1 MSRNPLHQRLIS
13 VVEPVCNA
21 AGFDLV
27 ELRFVL
33 EQAGWVLRVCVDLPL
48 DASVALGE
56 VPLDRVDLSDCEAL
70 SRELS
75 AVLDVDDPIPQ
86 AYSLE
91 VSSPG
96 IERPLRTVDHFSH
109 FTGSEAKV
117 QLAIGLIT
125 PSGERRN
132 FRGILG
138 GVVGEHGDRIAITC
152 DGQAFEL
159 PIADID
165 HAKLVP
171 DWDAV
176 MKGGSGFGA
185 PQPAGKK
192 KGARPGKHR
201 KHHDHPATPAP
212 EADADKTN
220 T

>member
-1 MSRNPLHQRLIS
+1 MSRNPLHTRLIS

-33 EQAGWVLRVCVDLPL
+33 EQTGWVLRVCVDLPL
-48 DASVALGE
+48 DASVAVRD
-56 VPLDRVDLSDCEAL
+56 VPTDRVDLSDCEDL

-75 AVLDVDDPIPQ
+75 AVLDVNDPIPQ

-96 IERPLRTVDHFSH
+96 IDRPLRTAGHFTH
-109 FTGSEAKV
+109 FTGSDVKI
-117 QLAIGLIT
+117 QLAVPLALPG
-125 PSGERRN
+125 GERRN

-138 GVVGEHGDRIAITC
+138 GVVGEHNDLVAITC
-152 DGQAFEL
+152 DGQRFEL
-159 PIADID
+159 PIDDID
-165 HAKLVP
+165 HARLVP

-176 MKGGSGFGA
+176 MKGGSGFGG
-185 PQPAGKK
+185 PQQDGPRK
-192 KGARPGKHR
+192 KGQKPPKPRI
-201 KHHDHPATPAP
+201 HHASPAP
-212 EADADKTN
+212 DSDADKTN